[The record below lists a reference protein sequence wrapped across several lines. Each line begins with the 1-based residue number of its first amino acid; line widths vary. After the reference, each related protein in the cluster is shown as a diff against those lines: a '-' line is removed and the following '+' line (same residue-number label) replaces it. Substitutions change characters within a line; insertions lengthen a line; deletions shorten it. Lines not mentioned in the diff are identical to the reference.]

1 MPKFNSFPINYPIT
15 NHVDERGSMVD
26 DGASHAFSQGWIQS
40 FAQASS
46 ILQGNW
52 TKDKLSVNGVG
63 TVNASLTPWAFSVF
77 MQFSS
82 DQGAQNISLLGGFCG
97 ALDLIRGATLIQK
110 IVVNG
115 QSISIP
121 SVLNGDVVCG
131 SLTPIN

>member
-1 MPKFNSFPINYPIT
+1 MPKFNSFPINYAII
-15 NHVDERGSMVD
+15 NHIDDRGSLVND
-26 DGASHAFSQGWIQS
+26 DVSHTFSQGWIQA

-63 TVNASLTPWAFSVF
+63 AINASLTPWGFSVF

-82 DQGAQNISLLGGFCG
+82 DQGAQNISLLSGFCG
-97 ALDLIRGATLIQK
+97 ALDLIRGTTLVQK
-110 IVVNG
+110 IIVNG

-121 SVLNGDVVCG
+121 NVLNGDVICG

>member
-1 MPKFNSFPINYPIT
+1 MPKFNSFPINYAIT
-15 NHVDERGSMVD
+15 NHVDGRGTIVND
-26 DGASHAFSQGWIQS
+26 DVSHTFSQGWIQS

-63 TVNASLTPWAFSVF
+63 AINASLTPWGFSVF

-82 DQGAQNISLLGGFCG
+82 NQGAQNISLLGGFCG
-97 ALDLIRGATLIQK
+97 ALDLIRSTTLIQK
-110 IVVNG
+110 IIVNG

-121 SVLNGDVVCG
+121 NVLNGDVVCG